1 MPTWPSLRSPAMPQA
16 LTLADLLAT
25 GAPLDGAAVVAGRMR
40 LDNPVI
46 WAVSLRPYAPA
57 IPPVKGGEIALASA
71 ELLSPH
77 DPPITLSDVVRQLSA
92 LGAAAAAYRGDVSRE
107 AIGAAEDSG
116 LPLLQLP
123 PDASLPEIEQA
134 IMRECALFQ
143 ARREIMAPLGG
154 PSWVES
160 LLSGRVATAAEL
172 QSLAAE
178 QGVSPASSYA
188 VAWIVPRKGAVGL
201 ADFARQGSDAVA
213 VAERKRRSGLVA
225 HAYGDGLA
233 VLVPP
238 GTTGVLAD
246 VLFGL
251 PFAAGVGAERPALE
265 APVSLA
271 EARLAAAAAARRPSG
286 GFVHYARL
294 GADRLLLLL
303 LRDNRDELERFVR
316 ETLGPLQEHDSR
328 AATPLLPTVESFVS
342 HGGRL
347 RETAADIFVHRNT
360 LAYRL
365 DRAAELLGADL
376 KDPSTRL
383 SVELALRALPLL
395 ED

>member
-1 MPTWPSLRSPAMPQA
+1 MPYA
-16 LTLADLLAT
+16 LTVADLLAP
-25 GAPLDGAAVVAGRMR
+25 GAPLDGTAVLAGRKR
-40 LDNPVI
+40 LDNAVI

-71 ELLSPH
+71 ELLAPH
-77 DPPITLSDVVRQLSA
+77 DPPISLGDVVRQLSA
-92 LGAAAAAYRGDVSRE
+92 LGAAAAAYRGEVTRD
-107 AIGAAEDSG
+107 AIAVAEDAG

-123 PDASLPEIEQA
+123 PDAALPEIEQA

-143 ARREIMAPLGG
+143 ARREVMGPAGG
-154 PSWVES
+154 PSWVVG
-160 LLSGRVATAAEL
+160 LLAGRVATSAEL

-178 QGVSPASSYA
+178 QGASPAPYYA
-188 VAWIVPRKGAVGL
+188 VAWVVPRKGTPGPA
-201 ADFARQGSDAVA
+201 AFARQAADLVA
-213 VAERKRRSGLVA
+213 AAERKRRSGLVG
-225 HAYGDGLA
+225 HAYDDGLA

-246 VLFGL
+246 VLAGL
-251 PFAAGVGAERPALE
+251 PFAAGLGTERPALE
-265 APVSLA
+265 GSASLA
-271 EARLAAAAAARRPSG
+271 EARLAAVAAARQHSG
-286 GFVHYARL
+286 GFVLYARL

-303 LRDNRDELERFVR
+303 HRDNREELERFVR
-316 ETLGPLQEHDSR
+316 ETLGPLQEHDRR

-376 KDPSTRL
+376 KDPATRL